1 MIWIVLLSLPPL
13 AGALAYGRAPLFAW
27 LAAGLAWL
35 LAVGWTGGW
44 GFGWTLLAMLAFGG
58 AMAVFLVDSVRRSRV
73 TAPIFRAFRAALPT
87 MSQTERDALEAG
99 TVWWEGELF
108 AGRPDWNKLRAYPWP
123 RLTPEEQAFL
133 DNETDELCRLTRDW
147 ECTQHGDMP
156 AEVWQYIKAKGFL
169 GMIIPKEYGGKGFSA
184 FAHSQVVTKLSTR
197 SSAPAVSV
205 MVPNSLGPAE
215 LLLHY
220 GTPEQKQH
228 YLPRLARGED
238 IPAFALTSPWAGS
251 DAASIPDAGVV
262 CRGVWQ
268 GEEVLGMRVSFDKR
282 YITLAPVCTVFGLA
296 FHLYDPERLLGGEE
310 VLGITCALIP
320 HDHPGVDI
328 GRRHFPLNAVWMN
341 GPVRGKDVFVPLEFI
356 IGGPTM
362 AGQGW
367 RMLMECLA
375 AGRSISLPGSNTG
388 MQKMV
393 ARAVGAYARVRYQ
406 FKTAIGRFEGV
417 EEALTRIGANTY
429 LSDAARVMTAGAID
443 LGEKPSVVS
452 AIVKYHVT
460 ERARQ
465 TVNDGMDVVGG
476 KGICLGP
483 QNFLGRAYQQIPVG
497 ITVEGANILTRSLIL
512 FGQGAIRCHPY
523 VLKEMHAA
531 QTGDLDAFD
540 RALTR
545 IGANTYLSDAA
556 RVMTAGAIDLGE
568 KPSVVSAIV
577 KYHVTERARQTVN
590 DGMDVV
596 GGKGICLGP
605 QNFLGRAYQQIPVG
619 ITVEGAN
626 ILTRSLILFGQGAI
640 RCHPY
645 VLKEMHAA
653 QTGDLDAFDRALW
666 GHVGFTVSNAARALI
681 MGLTGSHF
689 VAVPEG
695 VAAETRRYYQQLTRF
710 SAAFAFIADIS
721 MGTMG
726 GALKRKEK
734 LSARLGDILSLM
746 YLATATL
753 KRFEA
758 EGRQSA
764 DAPLMH
770 WAIWDCMFRIQQAFE
785 GVIANFPN
793 KLFAFVLRHVV
804 VFPLGRPYV
813 VPSDRLGHEV
823 AALLLEPSPTR
834 DRLTADVH
842 LPTDVEEPVG
852 ALEAALAATLAAEP
866 VEAKLREARRQGRFD
881 PKILASGDVD
891 EIWRMARQAGVI
903 SEQDYALVERRN
915 QLRDKVIR
923 VDDFPY
929 DLGLKAAVQAMPE
942 RSPAQQA
949 AA

>member
-1 MIWIVLLSLPPL
+1 MIWWFIALLPPL
-13 AGALAYGRAPLFAW
+13 AIALAYGRAPFFAWAGTGLAWLAAFAW
-27 LAAGLAWL
+27 LAGWSPVLAGMALVAYAALMGLFL
-35 LAVGWTGGW
+35 LRP
-44 GFGWTLLAMLAFGG
+44 L
-58 AMAVFLVDSVRRSRV
+58 RRALV
-73 TAPIFRAFRAALPT
+73 TAPVFRAFRAALPS

-108 AGRPDWNKLRAYPWP
+108 AGRPDWTKLLSYPWP
-123 RLTPEEQAFL
+123 TLTAEERAFL
-133 DNETDELCRLTRDW
+133 DNETSELCRLTDDW
-147 ECTQHGDMP
+147 KATQCQDLP
-156 AEVWQYIKAKGFL
+156 PEVWQYIRDKGFL
-169 GMIIPKEYGGKGFSA
+169 GMIIPREYGGKGFSA
-184 FAHSQVVTKLSTR
+184 YAHSQVVTKLSTR
-197 SSAPAVSV
+197 SSAPAVTV

-220 GTPEQKQH
+220 GTPEQKAH
-228 YLPRLARGED
+228 YLPRLAKGLE

-251 DAASIPDAGVV
+251 DAASIPDTGVV
-262 CRGVWQ
+262 CTGQWQ
-268 GEEVLGMRVSFDKR
+268 GREVLGMRVSFDKR

-296 FHLYDPERLLGGEE
+296 FRLVDPDGLLGANPD
-310 VLGITCALIP
+310 LGITCALVP
-320 HDHPGVDI
+320 HDHPGVEI

-341 GPVRGKDVFVPLEFI
+341 GPIRGRDVFMPLDFI
-356 IGGPTM
+356 IGGPQM

-388 MQKMV
+388 MQKMT

-483 QNFLGRAYQQIPVG
+483 QNMLGRAYQQIPVG

-512 FGQGAIRCHPY
+512 FGQGAIRCHPH
-523 VLKEMHAA
+523 VLDEMHAA
-531 QTGDLDAFD
+531 QANDIGAFD
-540 RALTR
+540 
-545 IGANTYLSDAA
+545 
-556 RVMTAGAIDLGE
+556 
-568 KPSVVSAIV
+568 K
-577 KYHVTERARQTVN
+577 
-590 DGMDVV
+590 
-596 GGKGICLGP
+596 
-605 QNFLGRAYQQIPVG
+605 
-619 ITVEGAN
+619 
-626 ILTRSLILFGQGAI
+626 
-640 RCHPY
+640 
-645 VLKEMHAA
+645 
-653 QTGDLDAFDRALW
+653 AFW
-666 GHVGFTVSNAARALI
+666 GHIGYTVSNAVRALV
-681 MGLTGSHF
+681 MGITGSHF
-689 VAVPEG
+689 VGVPQQI
-695 VAAETRRYYQQLTRF
+695 APETRRYYQQLTRF
-710 SAAFAFIADIS
+710 SAAFAFLADIS

-746 YLATATL
+746 YLASATL
-753 KRFEA
+753 RRYEA
-758 EGRQSA
+758 EGRQAA

-770 WAIWDCMFRIQQAFE
+770 WAIWDCMFKAQNAFE

-793 KLFAFVLRHVV
+793 TLFATLLRRVV

-823 AALLLEPSPTR
+823 AKLLIEPSATR
-834 DRLTADVH
+834 DRLTSDVY
-842 LPTDVEEPVG
+842 LPDDVEEPAG
-852 ALEAALAATLAAEP
+852 ALEAALLATIVAEP
-866 VEAKLREARRQGRFD
+866 VEAKVKQAQKQGRFD
-881 PKILASGDVD
+881 PGLLVGGGVD
-891 EIWRMARQAGVI
+891 ALWQRAFDAGVI
-903 SEQDYALVERRN
+903 TADEFVLMKRRGE
-915 QLRDKVIR
+915 LRDKVIR

-929 DLGLKAAVQAMPE
+929 DFGLRAALAEIEPNDSRPLRAVA
-942 RSPAQQA
+942 
-949 AA
+949 